1 MSQYVIKDTANGYDY
16 YYQKNHSKVIIFD
29 TMPEAFKFIE
39 DFYNFATMQAQAI
52 VFFGDEGIIDDIRR
66 HRPLTTV
73 EEIPENFNRETINFR
88 DMR

>member
-1 MSQYVIKDTANGYDY
+1 
-16 YYQKNHSKVIIFD
+16 
-29 TMPEAFKFIE
+29 
-39 DFYNFATMQAQAI
+39 MQAQAI
-52 VFFGDEGIIDDIRR
+52 VFFGDEGIIDEIRR

>member
-16 YYQKNHSKVIIFD
+16 YYQTNHSKVIIFD

-52 VFFGDEGIIDDIRR
+52 VFFGDEGIIDEIRR